1 MKNIIKFFIGLNLLL
16 LLSCSS
22 DKQKEISILN
32 EDEIEMQM
40 IVAYNEGL
48 DALNEG
54 DSLKAAKK
62 FNEAEL
68 LFPQSE
74 WAPKSSLMAAYS
86 YYADDYNDDAI
97 FQLEQF
103 IKIYPKSKRMQYA
116 HYLIAMSYY
125 NKITDEKKDSK
136 PMITAKEKFEF
147 VISNYPNS
155 DYGLDSKFKLDL
167 IEETLASKEM
177 FVAKH
182 YIKKQ
187 KWIPAINRLKFIVE
201 NYETTIYVEEAIHR
215 LVEVYFKI
223 GLIDESKKYANLLG
237 YNYLSGKWYEES
249 YKVFNKKYES
259 PYKKI
264 KRSKKSSLIKKIKSV
279 IE

>member
-1 MKNIIKFFIGLNLLL
+1 MNNIIKFFIGLNLLL

-136 PMITAKEKFEF
+136 PMITAKEKF
-147 VISNYPNS
+147 
-155 DYGLDSKFKLDL
+155 KF
-167 IEETLASKEM
+167 
-177 FVAKH
+177 
-182 YIKKQ
+182 
-187 KWIPAINRLKFIVE
+187 
-201 NYETTIYVEEAIHR
+201 
-215 LVEVYFKI
+215 
-223 GLIDESKKYANLLG
+223 
-237 YNYLSGKWYEES
+237 
-249 YKVFNKKYES
+249 
-259 PYKKI
+259 
-264 KRSKKSSLIKKIKSV
+264 
-279 IE
+279 